1 MPKPTLTE
9 NNSAKDSPESRQV
22 LPENFLLISAM
33 ATAETH
39 LLTILTKRVADSG
52 CNIAEAR
59 VSILGRE
66 VCVNLLASGS
76 WDAIAKL
83 DSALARLQREDQ
95 LTLTIKRSGAKQ
107 LAGNSLPYAIEVIA
121 ADRNGVLFQLADFF
135 QRRGILIETLNS
147 SRYRAA
153 QSGAEMFSATLA
165 IGIPT
170 TMHISALRDEF
181 LEFCDTMNLDAILE
195 PIKG

>member
-1 MPKPTLTE
+1 VPKPTLTE
-9 NNSAKDSPESRQV
+9 TNSAKDSPESRQV

-33 ATAETH
+33 ATAETQ
-39 LLTILTKRVADSG
+39 LLTMLTKRVADSG

-95 LTLTIKRSGAKQ
+95 MTLTIKRSGAKQ
-107 LAGNSLPYAIEVIA
+107 LAGNTLPYAIEVIA
-121 ADRNGVLFQLADFF
+121 ADRTGVLFQLADFF
-135 QRRGILIETLNS
+135 QRRGIVIETLNS

-165 IGIPT
+165 IGIPN